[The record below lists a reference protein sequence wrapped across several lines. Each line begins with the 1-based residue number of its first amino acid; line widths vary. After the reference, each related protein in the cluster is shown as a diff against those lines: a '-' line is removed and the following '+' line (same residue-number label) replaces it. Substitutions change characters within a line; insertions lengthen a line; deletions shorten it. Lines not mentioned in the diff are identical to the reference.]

1 MGKTVVFDDQD
12 QMNLAKTLNLR
23 LRIVDVIANKK
34 DSDLPTKPSDLLA
47 IAQLAASVDKTVID
61 RAKIRAD
68 NERNDN
74 NEEANRDLMLA
85 LMREIHVS
93 NHHAVPVIPV
103 PGHEPPEYMSNT
115 ELAVNSGELIRRQ
128 DDVGIE
134 GSTD

>member
-1 MGKTVVFDDQD
+1 MSKTVVFDDQD
-12 QMNLAKTLNLR
+12 QLNLAKTLNLR

-68 NERNDN
+68 NERGDRND
-74 NEEANRDLMLA
+74 EANRDLMLA

-93 NHHAVPVIPV
+93 NHTKPEIVPQE
-103 PGHEPPEYMSNT
+103 GYSAPEYVSSVDM
-115 ELAVNSGELIRRQ
+115 AIASGELIRKQ
-128 DDVGIE
+128 DDVGLE
-134 GSTD
+134 EN